1 MIVVFAGT
9 SWDGVAG
16 SDRLLAT
23 ELAAHTDVL
32 WVDPPISAAT
42 PDRYRYGA
50 SRLGMTPLLRRV
62 SPSSHRLTPRALPMH
77 TRPYVKVS
85 TAALLRSQARRALR
99 RLGRRPAAVMACN
112 LVDVLRG
119 WEPGVTKVLYGTDDF
134 VAGAAL
140 MGHDADRVA
149 ADERRQLA
157 NADLVVAISTVLAER
172 WTSMGARRVEL
183 IPNGVQTSAY
193 RDLSLLSPA
202 PEAGGLASPVAGVI
216 GQFSDR
222 TDFDLLAAL
231 ADDGISLLLV
241 GPHDARWEPE
251 RFPRLVAR
259 PNVVWVGRQPFEKV
273 PSFLRA
279 VDVGVTPYRDT
290 PFNRA
295 SFPLKT
301 LEYLGAGKPA
311 VSTDLPA
318 VHWLDSPL
326 VRVANTPKEL
336 VAAVREA
343 AAESSVPELVA
354 ARREFAEQHSW
365 TQRAATLASVLGLSH
380 RHHNTL

>member
-9 SWDGVAG
+9 SWDGVTG

-23 ELAAHTDVL
+23 ELAAHTEVL

-50 SRLGMTPLLRRV
+50 SRLGVAPQLRKV
-62 SPSSHRLTPRALPMH
+62 SQSLHRLTPRALPMH

-85 TAALLRSQARRALR
+85 TAALLRSQARWALR

-112 LVDVLRG
+112 LIDVLRG

-140 MGHDADRVA
+140 MGHDAAQVA

-157 NADLVVAISTVLAER
+157 NADLVVAVSTVLADR
-172 WTSMGARRVEL
+172 WTSLGARRVAL

-193 RDLSLLSPA
+193 RDLPESAPDAASLP
-202 PEAGGLASPVAGVI
+202 SPVAGVI

-222 TDFDLLAAL
+222 TDLDLLAAL

-251 RFPRLVAR
+251 RFPALVAR

-279 VDVGVTPYRDT
+279 VDVGVTPYKDT
-290 PFNRA
+290 DFNRA

-318 VHWLDSPL
+318 VHWLNSPL
-326 VRVANTPKEL
+326 IRVASTPKAL

-343 AAESSVPELVA
+343 AAEASEPALVA

-365 TQRAATLASVLGLSH
+365 ASRARALAAELGLLRAS
-380 RHHNTL
+380 